1 MNYLKTAALVL
12 TFVFPMAFVSAQEAV
27 TTSVDDAPVPAL
39 ISEEGA
45 DVEVTS
51 HEEEVM
57 VDEEGAEGEEGSSN
71 VWYWV
76 IGILVL
82 IVLAWFFTKK
92 GKDDSMDVGGSEPA
106 SEPEVESESQQGGV

>member
-1 MNYLKTAALVL
+1 MNYLKTAALIL
-12 TFVFPMAFVSAQEAV
+12 TFVFPVAFVSAQEAV
-27 TTSVDDAPVPAL
+27 TTSVDDAPVPVL

-51 HEEEVM
+51 HV
-57 VDEEGAEGEEGSSN
+57 EEGAEEEGSSN

-82 IVLAWFFTKK
+82 IVLAWFFTKR
-92 GKDDSMDVGGSEPA
+92 GKDDSMDIGGSEPTPA
-106 SEPEVESESQQGGV
+106 SEPEGESESQQGGV